1 MSADEIKSIVK
12 RFVDEPWN
20 KGNVDIIDELC
31 APEYTVTSI
40 ASIGKGG
47 REGLKDGIRNYR
59 AASPNLHAEVDVM
72 IVEGNRAAYQWTM
85 TEINEQG
92 KFVTMVGITILRF
105 EKGKIVED
113 RNLYEP
119 ISQEAPPA

>member
-12 RFVDEPWN
+12 RFFDEPWN

-31 APEYTVTSI
+31 APEYTVTYL
-40 ASIGKGG
+40 ATKWNGG
-47 REGLKDGIRNYR
+47 REGLKDAIRNSR
-59 AASPNLHAEVDVM
+59 AASPNFHGEVDEI

-92 KFVTMVGITILRF
+92 KLVTVVGMTFLRF

-113 RNLYEP
+113 RFVNET
-119 ISQEAPPA
+119 ISQEAPPS